1 MNIVNIIDEIEK
13 VDSDVIGRLNPRRA
27 AMKEVFNFSKKAA
40 VAAIPLGLGSMFNK
54 ASAQTGASDTVV
66 AALQFVLAL
75 KHFEFALLTQGL
87 AKVTFDARNAA
98 SDKVALNQIRDQEA
112 NHIAALTTAISGA
125 GKTPVV
131 AKTTYDFT
139 AGGTYT
145 DIFKSNRTFLKV
157 AQGIKDTVIR
167 AIKGQAPALF
177 GTGAYLEAALAIH
190 AVDARHS
197 AKLRLMRLFD
207 GYSKANKPWLSEL
220 DQTENE
226 NIGKDVFAGEDTVMQ
241 AGFDVTALTGSAVTH
256 AQATEAFDEPLTM
269 QAVLSALAPFKFTV

>member
-1 MNIVNIIDEIEK
+1 MNIVNILDKIEEVDNDVLID
-13 VDSDVIGRLNPRRA
+13 RLNPRRA
-27 AMKEVFNFSKKAA
+27 AMKEMFNFGKKAA

-75 KHFEFALLTQGL
+75 KHFESSLLTQGL
-87 AKVTFDARNAA
+87 AKVNFNAKNAA
-98 SDKVALNQIRDQEA
+98 TDKVALNQIKDQQTK
-112 NHIAALTTAISGA
+112 HIAALTQAITLA
-125 GKTPVV
+125 GKVPVV
-131 AKTTYDFT
+131 AKTYDFT
-139 AGGTYT
+139 GSGTYT
-145 DIFKSNRTFLKV
+145 DIFSSNKTFLRV
-157 AQGIKDTVIR
+157 FQGIKDTVIR
-167 AIKGQAPALF
+167 ATKGQAPTLF

-197 AKLRLMRLFD
+197 AKLRLIRLFD
-207 GYSKANKPWLSEL
+207 GYSNANKPWLSEL

-226 NIGKDVFAGEDTVMQ
+226 NIGKDVFAGEDNVTQ
-241 AGFDVTALTGSAVTH
+241 ASFDVTALTGSAVTH